1 MNFPSFR
8 HSERSEESPLGCF
21 WRPFAALRVTSSP
34 IIGRQ
39 GAGMKEPFIGNP
51 PGQSG
56 KDVRISKAANASK
69 ISRPE
74 DRHLISLERLKFFIE
89 VLDYH

>member
-1 MNFPSFR
+1 
-8 HSERSEESPLGCF
+8 
-21 WRPFAALRVTSSP
+21 
-34 IIGRQ
+34 
-39 GAGMKEPFIGNP
+39 MKEPFVGNP
-51 PGQSG
+51 SGQYG

-74 DRHLISLERLKFFIE
+74 ARHLISLERLKFFVE